1 VYTHLFTRDRAIHRY
16 LTAPLLDERLR
27 YLTHCAAQ
35 GMARATL
42 RTIAWHQVATM
53 RYLDLQSGAPIRQ
66 DQIAAAA
73 KQWASRRP
81 APSTRTGSSASRVAF
96 RAHATHWLQFLGR
109 LEAPPPATPPWA
121 AYVAAFAAYMREER
135 GLSPLTI
142 YTRCQRAAEFLGRL
156 ERIGGTLLELT
167 LAQVDA
173 AIAEKGTQD
182 GCTRVSV
189 RTYAYVLRAFLRYA
203 EGHRW
208 CRPGLAAGL
217 LPPRVYRQEG
227 IPAGPT
233 WPEVEQLC
241 AAAGGDRAADIR
253 DRAALLLFAVY
264 GFRVSEVRRLRLDD
278 LDWHAEV
285 LRIRRSKPHPRVQ
298 CYPLSPAVGEALLRY
313 LTTVRPRCA
322 SREVFLSLKA
332 PVHPLGSS
340 ALWQL
345 VHRRLQPFGF
355 ALRHQGPHALRHAA
369 AIRLLAGGFSLKT
382 IGDYLGH
389 RSAAATRVY
398 AKVDLAGLRQVAE
411 FSLEGLR

>member
-1 VYTHLFTRDRAIHRY
+1 MYAHLFTQDRAIHRY

-42 RTIAWHQVATM
+42 QTIAWHQLATL
-53 RYLDLQSGAPIRQ
+53 RVLDLESRAPIRQ
-66 DQIAAAA
+66 DQIEAAADR
-73 KQWASRRP
+73 WASRRLAHP
-81 APSTRTGSSASRVAF
+81 TRSGSPASRASF
-96 RAHATHWLQFLGR
+96 RAHATHWLRFLGQVQ
-109 LEAPPPATPPWA
+109 ATPPPTPPWA
-121 AYVAAFAAYMREER
+121 AYVTAFAAYMREER
-135 GLSPLTI
+135 GLSPVTI

-156 ERIGGTLLELT
+156 ERIGGTLPDLT

-173 AIAEKGTQD
+173 AIGEKGTHD
-182 GCTRVSV
+182 GCTRVSI

-203 EGHRW
+203 EGRRW
-208 CRPGLAAGL
+208 CRPGLADAL
-217 LPPRVYRQEG
+217 LPPRVYREEG
-227 IPAGPT
+227 VPAGPT

-264 GFRVSEVRRLRLDD
+264 GFRASEVRRLRLDD
-278 LDWHAEV
+278 LDWQAEV
-285 LRIRRSKPHPRVQ
+285 LRVRRSKPHPRVQ
-298 CYPLSPAVGEALLRY
+298 CYPLSHPVGEALLRY

-322 SREVFLSLKA
+322 YREVFLSLKA
-332 PVHPLGSS
+332 PVHPLGGS

-369 AIRLLAGGFSLKT
+369 ATRLLAGGFALKT

-398 AKVDLAGLRQVAE
+398 AKVDLAGLRQVAD
-411 FSLEGLR
+411 FPLEGLR